1 MSGKKLVLIE
11 RILNNAEEVFCVYM
25 FLMLYISFR
34 LEGQYFFRHMSVVNG
49 SLDNE
54 KVNKKL
60 HVAYN
65 RYVDKL

>member
-1 MSGKKLVLIE
+1 MLIE
-11 RILNNAEEVFCVYM
+11 RILNNAEEVFCAPV
-25 FLMLYISFR
+25 FLMLYINFR
-34 LEGQYFFRHMSVVNG
+34 LEGQYFFRYMSVVNG